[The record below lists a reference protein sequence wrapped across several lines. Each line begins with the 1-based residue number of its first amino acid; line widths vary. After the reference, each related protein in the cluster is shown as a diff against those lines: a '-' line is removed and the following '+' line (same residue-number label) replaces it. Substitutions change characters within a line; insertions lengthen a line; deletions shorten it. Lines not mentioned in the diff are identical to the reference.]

1 MKNVLMY
8 TMHNPQPEGGGISR
22 MAYNIGLLLEESNC
36 SVFYISYNK
45 IETVNSVRNQYFF
58 PDANPNSE
66 KNYYFLKSFINEHR
80 ITTIINHIST
90 NEQYSSIL
98 LDNDYGDVKILSMI
112 HNCVLNHIKN
122 FAYQKEYNLKWKG
135 YNFIFSILKSS
146 IASKLMVALC
156 KLKYRRYYRKLE
168 KNSDYIVLV
177 SENNI
182 VEMQEMLGHKS
193 NKLVSVSNFIVPS
206 DSVCEP
212 KEKIVIWC
220 GRIETFLK
228 RTDIIIDVWSA
239 ICKKHHDW
247 KLYIMGDGNIKEMQA
262 YTLKKEVNNCLFT
275 GRVDVQSYYKK
286 ASIICHTSISESFGL
301 VLVEAMS
308 NGVVPVAFNS
318 FPSCQDIIP
327 DEVGLKIPAF
337 NVQMYADELGRLLD
351 NPQRIKEL
359 SQNAIRHSVNYH
371 KDSIKSQWLQIIS

>member
-22 MAYNIGLLLEESNC
+22 MAYNIGLLLEENNC
-36 SVFYISYNK
+36 NVFYISYNK
-45 IETVNSVRNQYFF
+45 VETNNSVKNQYFF
-58 PDANPNSE
+58 PEADPNSE
-66 KNYYFLKSFINEHR
+66 KNYLYFKSFIRDNQ
-80 ITTIINHIST
+80 ISTIINHIST
-90 NEQYSSIL
+90 NEQYSNIL
-98 LDNDYGDVKILSMI
+98 LNNDYGDVKILSMI
-112 HNCVLNHIKN
+112 HNCLLNHIKH
-122 FAYQKEYNLKWKG
+122 FAYQKEYLLQRDG
-135 YNFIFSILKSS
+135 HHFIFSILKSRIVS
-146 IASKLMVALC
+146 NLMVALC

-168 KNSDYIVLV
+168 KNSDNIVLV
-177 SENNI
+177 SESN
-182 VEMQEMLGHKS
+182 VEEMQEMLGHKS
-193 NKLVSVSNFIVPS
+193 NKLVSISNFIIPS
-206 DSVCEP
+206 GSVCES

-220 GRIETFLK
+220 GRVETFLK
-228 RTDIIIDVWSA
+228 RTDTIIDVWSA
-239 ICKKHHDW
+239 ICKKHQDW

-262 YTLKKEVNNCLFT
+262 YALKKEAKNCLFT

-308 NGVVPVAFNS
+308 NGVVPVTFNS

-351 NPQRIKEL
+351 NPQRIKKL
-359 SQNAIRHSVNYH
+359 SQNAIKHSVNYH
-371 KDSIKSQWLQIIS
+371 KDSIKSKWLHIIS

>member
-1 MKNVLMY
+1 MY

-156 KLKYRRYYRKLE
+156 KLKYRRYYQKLE
-168 KNSDYIVLV
+168 NNSDKILLV
-177 SENNI
+177 SASNI
-182 VEMQEMLGHKS
+182 AEMQDMLGYKS
-193 NKLVSVSNFIVPS
+193 NKLVSVSNFIIPTKS
-206 DSVCEP
+206 SNEP
-212 KEKIVIWC
+212 KEKNVIWC
-220 GRIETFLK
+220 GRVETFLK
-228 RTDIIIDVWSA
+228 RADIMIDIWSK
-239 ICKKHHDW
+239 ICKKHKDW

-262 YTLKKEVNNCLFT
+262 YAHNKGAFNCIFT
-275 GRVDVQSYYKK
+275 GRVDVQPYYQK
-286 ASIICHTSISESFGL
+286 ASVICHTSISESFGL
-301 VLVEAMS
+301 VLIEAMS

-318 FPSCQDIIP
+318 FPSCQDIIL

-337 NVQMYADELGRLLD
+337 NTQRYSDELDRLLD
-351 NPQRIKEL
+351 DRQRIKEL
-359 SQNAIRHSVNYH
+359 SQNAIMHSINYN
-371 KDSIKSQWLQIIS
+371 KDSIKPLWLQIIS